1 MSGVAFLSLILN
13 GTFMHHVVKG
23 FGLDRV
29 SSAES
34 ALFDHACVLL
44 EKRLEKFVDKE
55 LKSDKF
61 LGDADYDVVW
71 RYVPC
76 MSAQQYWARVESKRM
91 LQGTGEKK
99 TMDALMA
106 SSRAQT
112 KQARLEHLRATFAE
126 NGSGAR
132 DSPTETQLS
141 MLAASAAAAAT
152 IAAESAW
159 ALEFDDNSFAHMP
172 RRLRKH
178 WHGLH
183 AKYRTHAL
191 WKEIKYRQDSQAPII
206 SNSNNNTA
214 KNSSSMKNGTSSS
227 MTSPLAKAGNSPTV
241 AAMAQLDNNSS
252 IRSIKPIANDTPRVS
267 SIRRSFTKDNA
278 TNLGP
283 NESFAGALN
292 ASAEGLRQR
301 RTGGR
306 ANVQHA
312 TLVKERDEME
322 HILEKMNERVLVS
335 EVAALRERLQRRA
348 AAKQSNT
355 SGGENGD
362 GGGDDGPGSDALEK
376 GRTRFMTAVRAQY
389 QANHHR
395 GLMRSSVL
403 RTLRESADQQLDHP
417 ALPLHDFDSLAPR
430 LKMSPRLQR
439 LARAFAGVP
448 VVAALVNQAVMVHL
462 AFMIELA
469 AEFVRAHQAVD
480 VHALLDEGPESDE
493 VAAENL
499 SQLSRVHELLRG
511 QLPVFPEITHALK
524 TQIAT
529 RQLLMYHLRLLDD
542 LVEEGSVT
550 EREHED
556 AVHQT
561 EGMLVRLHAHPLT
574 EALPQK
580 VKQKRLSF
588 IHLWCCVLLPSGL

>member
-55 LKSDKF
+55 LKGDKF

-76 MSAQQYWARVESKRM
+76 MSAQQYWARMESKRM
-91 LQGTGEKK
+91 LQVTGEKK
-99 TMDALMA
+99 TMDAFMA
-106 SSRAQT
+106 TSRAAT
-112 KQARLEHLRATFAE
+112 KQARLQHLQATFAE

-141 MLAASAAAAAT
+141 KLAASAAAAAAT
-152 IAAESAW
+152 AAESAS

-191 WKEIKYRQDSQAPII
+191 WKALKYRQDAQTPITA
-206 SNSNNNTA
+206 NNNNSAKNNPGGKAGNTSNLTSPLVKAGGVTSPTA
-214 KNSSSMKNGTSSS
+214 IAQQLDNSSSGST
-227 MTSPLAKAGNSPTV
+227 
-241 AAMAQLDNNSS
+241 
-252 IRSIKPIANDTPRVS
+252 RSIKPVTNETPRVS
-267 SIRRSFTKDNA
+267 SIRRSFKKDSFSNPD
-278 TNLGP
+278 P
-283 NESFAGALN
+283 NEGVAGAPS

-348 AAKQSNT
+348 AAKQNNT
-355 SGGENGD
+355 GD
-362 GGGDDGPGSDALEK
+362 DDDDDDDGPGSDALEK

-580 VKQKRLSF
+580 VR
-588 IHLWCCVLLPSGL
+588 HN